1 MAHEK
6 KHPFAAGVF
15 QHPRTGKWQVSP
27 NAAGVF
33 EHPRTGKWQVWSST
47 AGTDVSWLAA
57 YHDEERAEQA
67 VQAYREFRMTPAV
80 YDPDAC
86 AAFFQQLIDS
96 ADAEPENASAADVA
110 NIIRQIHE
118 NKSGFYIFFVASLV
132 LLLCSIVALISQDSD
147 CRAPDC
153 YQVASLLDIL
163 LTFATAAIADIYL
176 NRFVSWRK
184 CYEMSRLLFSASPPD
199 WRAMPAR
206 VRADLEAVETDEQA
220 LAFIARYFVKG
231 LQPRYRQIY
240 RSDRHEMR
248 RTPRQ
253 ALDNLLCLPPK

>member
-1 MAHEK
+1 M
-6 KHPFAAGVF
+6 
-15 QHPRTGKWQVSP
+15 
-27 NAAGVF
+27 
-33 EHPRTGKWQVWSST
+33 
-47 AGTDVSWLAA
+47 SWLAA

-80 YDPDAC
+80 YDPDAS

-118 NKSGFYIFFVASLV
+118 NESGFYIFCVASLV
-132 LLLCSIVALISQDSD
+132 LLLCTIVAMLSQDSG
-147 CRAPDC
+147 CRVPDC
-153 YQVASLLDIL
+153 YQGASLLFLL
-163 LTFATAAIADIYL
+163 LTFATAAIADFYL
-176 NRFVSWRK
+176 NRLVSSRK
-184 CYEMSRLLFSASPPD
+184 CYQMSRLLFSASPPD
-199 WRAMPAR
+199 WRAIPAR

-220 LAFIARYFVKG
+220 LAFLARYFVKDS
-231 LQPRYRQIY
+231 QPRYRQIY

-253 ALDNLLCLPPK
+253 ALDTLLRLPAE